1 MPPKSVVI
9 EGCTNETLLLP
20 LGKTISSQGLIHLLM
35 SRGSGRNFLWFR
47 DFSKSAF
54 ILPTVPFNQF
64 FAKYFLLLLLIQF
77 NKGIYAYG
85 EENSNT
91 EQLSGLL
98 ADVETLHK

>member
-1 MPPKSVVI
+1 M
-9 EGCTNETLLLP
+9 EET
-20 LGKTISSQGLIHLLM
+20 
-35 SRGSGRNFLWFR
+35 FFWFR
-47 DFSKSAF
+47 DFSKLAF

-77 NKGIYAYG
+77 NKGIYASG

-98 ADVETLHK
+98 ADAETLHK